1 MGEETYVFRSFQLVD
16 NQQFYALGIFGG
28 VHFSQL
34 FLKYGFGVYLLEL
47 WCWYQAFFEYFLS
60 KVWEMIFGTRGR
72 IIGGCVSRWML
83 SLVMNSKVHIQKP
96 IGQWTFWEGMEHS
109 TQTLPRA
116 RSGQL
121 EGCPWSRRG
130 FFSLFNCFGKVPK
143 SAGSISQSKFHGQLP
158 GVLVTY
164 LCPYLWM
171 LYNLTV
177 FGRVLGM
184 RVFAATRF

>member
-1 MGEETYVFRSFQLVD
+1 MFLD
-16 NQQFYALGIFGG
+16 
-28 VHFSQL
+28 HFSWWTISNFMPL
-34 FLKYGFGVYLLEL
+34 EFLVVCTSLS
-47 WCWYQAFFEYFLS
+47 YFLNMGLEYICLRCNADTRHFLS
-60 KVWEMIFGTRGR
+60 IFWVRYEMIFGTRGK

-121 EGCPWSRRG
+121 EGCPGSRRG
-130 FFSLFNCFGKVPK
+130 FFSLFNRFGKVPEI
-143 SAGSISQSKFHGQLP
+143 AGSISQSKFQGQLP

-177 FGRVLGM
+177 FGCVLGM

>member
-1 MGEETYVFRSFQLVD
+1 MEEETYVFRSFQLVE

-28 VHFSQL
+28 VHFSRL

-121 EGCPWSRRG
+121 EGCPGSRRG
-130 FFSLFNCFGKVPK
+130 FFSLFNRFGKVPEI
-143 SAGSISQSKFHGQLP
+143 AGSISQSKFQGQLP

-177 FGRVLGM
+177 FGCVLGM

>member
-1 MGEETYVFRSFQLVD
+1 MGEETYVFKSFQLVD
-16 NQQFYALGIFGG
+16 NQQFCALGIFGG

-34 FLKYGFGVYLLEL
+34 FLKNGFGDNCLS
-47 WCWYQAFFEYFLS
+47 CDADTRHFLS

-83 SLVMNSKVHIQKP
+83 LLVINSKVHIQKP

-109 TQTLPRA
+109 TETLPRA

-121 EGCPWSRRG
+121 EGCPGSRRG
-130 FFSLFNCFGKVPK
+130 FFSLFNRFGKVPEI
-143 SAGSISQSKFHGQLP
+143 AGSISQSKFQGQLP

-177 FGRVLGM
+177 FGCVLGM

>member
-1 MGEETYVFRSFQLVD
+1 MFLD
-16 NQQFYALGIFGG
+16 
-28 VHFSQL
+28 HFSWWTISNFMPL
-34 FLKYGFGVYLLEL
+34 EFLVVCTSLSCFLKMGLEYNRL
-47 WCWYQAFFEYFLS
+47 SCDADTKHFLS

-83 SLVMNSKVHIQKP
+83 LLVINSKVHIQKP

-109 TQTLPRA
+109 TETLPRA

-121 EGCPWSRRG
+121 EGCRRSRRG
-130 FFSLFNCFGKVPK
+130 FFSLFNCFGNVPK
-143 SAGSISQSKFHGQLP
+143 STRSISQSKFHGQLP

-164 LCPYLWM
+164 FCPNLWM

-177 FGRVLGM
+177 FGCVLGM